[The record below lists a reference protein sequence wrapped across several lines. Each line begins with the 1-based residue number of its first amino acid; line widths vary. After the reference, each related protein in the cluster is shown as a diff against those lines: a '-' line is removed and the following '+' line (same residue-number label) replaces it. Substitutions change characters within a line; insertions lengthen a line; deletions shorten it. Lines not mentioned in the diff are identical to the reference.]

1 MLWYPL
7 KEPREVNGFIA
18 DLKATGI
25 KKMLRAELTV
35 MTPIAGRLYGSG
47 LIVVNPPFT
56 LEGELNVILPALAKL
71 LEQGSGGSRVEWIR
85 GES

>member
-1 MLWYPL
+1 L
-7 KEPREVNGFIA
+7 
-18 DLKATGI
+18 
-25 KKMLRAELTV
+25 
-35 MTPIAGRLYGSG
+35 TPIAGRLYGSG

-56 LEGELNVILPALAKL
+56 LESELNAILPALAKL